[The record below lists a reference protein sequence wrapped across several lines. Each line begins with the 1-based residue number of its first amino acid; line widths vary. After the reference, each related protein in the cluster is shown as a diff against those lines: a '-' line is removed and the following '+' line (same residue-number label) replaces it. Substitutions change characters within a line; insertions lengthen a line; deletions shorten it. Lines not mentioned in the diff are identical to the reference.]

1 MLDSFLK
8 IMNYK
13 SELCNGLNTVFK
25 SAFLPC
31 FAFGAHAHTRTHTQS
46 PSHAHTLAVLLYFV
60 RINEKSSR
68 ALRVI
73 SVLGVK

>member
-31 FAFGAHAHTRTHTQS
+31 FAFGAHAHTRTHT
-46 PSHAHTLAVLLYFV
+46 HTHTSNLGP
-60 RINEKSSR
+60 R
-68 ALRVI
+68 LRHVEVPRLRGE
-73 SVLGVK
+73 SEL